1 MKSIVRFAGK
11 PLLQTLKIKDIAL
24 NVPSFKSVKKQ
35 PSVNGK
41 SERLRHAFKVWY
53 TACYKAFQ
61 KLNTARAYLNTLALN
76 FKVNKRDKSK
86 GGCRLSKYFTI
97 SKSEQFVFYKVP
109 KVLFTDEKYKTVSTD
124 AKMLYGLLL
133 DRMYLSVKNGWV
145 DKQGRVY
152 QFFTVKQAQ
161 ELLHF
166 GHEKICKLFS
176 ELEKAD
182 LISRKRQGQGKANI
196 IYLKKFN

>member
-1 MKSIVRFAGK
+1 M
-11 PLLQTLKIKDIAL
+11 
-24 NVPSFKSVKKQ
+24 N
-35 PSVNGK
+35 
-41 SERLRHAFKVWY
+41 
-53 TACYKAFQ
+53 
-61 KLNTARAYLNTLALN
+61 
-76 FKVNKRDKSK
+76 
-86 GGCRLSKYFTI
+86 KYFTVFE
-97 SKSEQFVFYKVP
+97 SEQFAFYKVP

-166 GHEKICKLFS
+166 GHEKICKLFL
-176 ELEKAD
+176 ELEQAD